1 MDTLATVV
9 SLLKPQA
16 VGVKIIHG
24 AGRWGVRYP
33 AFKQPSFALV
43 LKGSCLLTVKGM
55 PATTLETGDFVLFP
69 AMPEFIL
76 RSDPEV
82 RPRLMKPAPSEEQV
96 EEVFSRR
103 RLGGAISKYARR
115 LLCL

>member
-1 MDTLATVV
+1 MDTLVTVRL
-9 SLLKPQA
+9 SPEAQA

-82 RPRLMKPAPSEEQV
+82 LPRLMKPAPSEEQV

-103 RLGGAISKYARR
+103 RLGGARAPLERFG
-115 LLCL
+115 